1 MSVGIKTGL
10 SAFVTVFVLWMIRDR
25 LHFDPA
31 AYSAHLADNNSHFG
45 IPNIWT
51 VITTSGYAY
60 LGAYGLIRRSQFPES
75 YRTLGTIFAFAILGT
90 GFGSS
95 YFHYNPNPSTLFWD
109 QLPMSIGFASFAGMV
124 IADRVCVKTGRILG
138 YLLTVVGPWSVWNIY
153 FGNGETFYYICL
165 QFGTLLFA
173 LLVIALTRA
182 AKMKTSLIFFGLIA
196 YVVAKVLETY
206 DGPIFDA
213 LGFISG
219 HSLKHI
225 AATIALWA
233 IFKGTVE
240 TKV

>member
-10 SAFVTVFVLWMIRDR
+10 SAFVTTLLLFLIRDR

-31 AYSAHLADNNSHFG
+31 TYSAHLADNNTHLG
-45 IPNIWT
+45 IANFWN
-51 VITTSGYAY
+51 VITNVGFAY
-60 LGAYGLIRRSQFPES
+60 LGIYGLLHRKKFPES
-75 YRTLGTIFAFAILGT
+75 YRTLGTIFALAILGT

-109 QLPMSIGFASFAGMV
+109 QLPMSIGFASFVGMV
-124 IADRVCVKTGRILG
+124 IADRVSVKAGRILG
-138 YLLTVVGPWSVWNIY
+138 YVLSVVGPWSVWNIY
-153 FGNGETFYYICL
+153 FGNGDTLFYICL

-173 LLVIALTRA
+173 LLVITLTRA
-182 AKMKTSLIFFGLIA
+182 EKMKTSLIFFGLIA
-196 YVVAKVLETY
+196 YIVAKVLETY
-206 DGPIFDA
+206 DGPIFDT

-225 AATIALWA
+225 AATVALWA

-240 TKV
+240 KNT